1 MSKVAATYWDNTQA
15 VRMPKPRRAKTAK
28 RSETLTPQWFMFVVI
43 TTISFMLCLAINLRA
58 YSEMSQEIKQNQV
71 LSSEVER
78 LTIENQAIQQEIESL
93 RSDESAIEREARKI
107 GMSRPN
113 EKILVPVN

>member
-1 MSKVAATYWDNTQA
+1 MSKVAATYWNNTQT
-15 VRMPKPRRAKTAK
+15 VMIPKRNRGETAG
-28 RSETLTPQWFMFVVI
+28 RSETITPQWLIFVVI

-58 YSEMSQEIKQNQV
+58 YSEMSREVKQNQI
-71 LSSEVER
+71 LSSDIER
-78 LTIENQAIQQEIESL
+78 LTFENQAIQQEIKNL
-93 RSDESAIEREARKI
+93 RGDERTIEREARKI